1 MDDSSSAYAAA
12 RRVLFTF
19 HPGEP
24 EMWLLLASQ
33 TFPMFFLGG
42 TMRPIIAP
50 HPGMPTKPDYL
61 LQYEA
66 ATWRGDMTL
75 LEFLRKVNA
84 KGAILEHIRKSHIA
98 AGTQDSL

>member
-1 MDDSSSAYAAA
+1 MLKYAATYLHKFSDGPG
-12 RRVLFTF
+12 LFTF

-50 HPGMPTKPDYL
+50 HPGMLAKPEYVCQTQL
-61 LQYEA
+61 LPA
-66 ATWRGDMTL
+66 AER
-75 LEFLRKVNA
+75 
-84 KGAILEHIRKSHIA
+84 
-98 AGTQDSL
+98 